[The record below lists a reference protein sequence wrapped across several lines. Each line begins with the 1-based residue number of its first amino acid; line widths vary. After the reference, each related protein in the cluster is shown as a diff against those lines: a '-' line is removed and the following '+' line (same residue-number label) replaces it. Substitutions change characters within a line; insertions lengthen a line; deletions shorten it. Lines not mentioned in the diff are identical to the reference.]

1 MTGARTPAPG
11 ASGGSMLCPVT
22 VNRAERCISAVS

>member
-11 ASGGSMLCPVT
+11 ASGGSMLCPVR
-22 VNRAERCISAVS
+22 VDGAERYIPAVS